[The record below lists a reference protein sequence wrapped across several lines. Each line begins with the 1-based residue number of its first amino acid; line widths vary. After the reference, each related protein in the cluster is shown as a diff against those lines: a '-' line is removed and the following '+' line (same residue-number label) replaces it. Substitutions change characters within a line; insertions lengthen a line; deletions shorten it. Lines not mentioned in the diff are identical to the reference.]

1 MKIALNKDFNIYE
14 VMTNRFIEVAKEYN
28 KIAEKEGLPLSKD
41 LNVINGLNKEVL
53 RDGKP
58 VSMKELFE
66 KIYNDKNEL
75 DAELESAKNEIK
87 KLQDDNTRLRK
98 ALSEYINKEN
108 TVDSALT
115 ASVELLSHQ
124 LQHALDEISKLKD
137 KTKYL

>member
-1 MKIALNKDFNIYE
+1 MEIITNNNSYKNRNK
-14 VMTNRFIEVAKEYN
+14 N
-28 KIAEKEGLPLSKD
+28 KIKTLIGTDEVFRDILSF
-41 LNVINGLNKEVL
+41 EFEA
-53 RDGKP
+53 DGKP

-75 DAELESAKNEIK
+75 DAELEIAKNEIK

>member
-1 MKIALNKDFNIYE
+1 MEIRTNNNSYKNRNK
-14 VMTNRFIEVAKEYN
+14 N
-28 KIAEKEGLPLSKD
+28 KIKTLIGNDEVFRDILS
-41 LNVINGLNKEVL
+41 LEFEA
-53 RDGKP
+53 DGKP

-66 KIYNDKNEL
+66 KIYNDKSEL

-124 LQHALDEISKLKD
+124 LQNALDEISKLKD

>member
-1 MKIALNKDFNIYE
+1 MEIITNNNSYKNRNK
-14 VMTNRFIEVAKEYN
+14 N
-28 KIAEKEGLPLSKD
+28 KIKTLIGTDEVFRDILSF
-41 LNVINGLNKEVL
+41 EFEA
-53 RDGKP
+53 DGKP

-75 DAELESAKNEIK
+75 DAELEIAKNEIK

-108 TVDSALT
+108 TVDNALT

-124 LQHALDEISKLKD
+124 LQNALDEISKLKD

>member
-1 MKIALNKDFNIYE
+1 MEIKTNNNSYKNRNK
-14 VMTNRFIEVAKEYN
+14 N
-28 KIAEKEGLPLSKD
+28 KIKTLIGTDEVFRDILS
-41 LNVINGLNKEVL
+41 LEFEA
-53 RDGKP
+53 DGKT

>member
-1 MKIALNKDFNIYE
+1 MEIITNNNSYKNRNK
-14 VMTNRFIEVAKEYN
+14 N
-28 KIAEKEGLPLSKD
+28 KIKTLIGTDEVFRDILS
-41 LNVINGLNKEVL
+41 LEFEA
-53 RDGKP
+53 DGKP
-58 VSMKELFE
+58 VSMKEIFE

-87 KLQDDNTRLRK
+87 KLQDDNMRLRK

-124 LQHALDEISKLKD
+124 LQNSLDEISKLKD

>member
-1 MKIALNKDFNIYE
+1 MEIITNNNSYKNRNK
-14 VMTNRFIEVAKEYN
+14 N
-28 KIAEKEGLPLSKD
+28 KIKTLIGTDEVFRDILS
-41 LNVINGLNKEVL
+41 LEFEA
-53 RDGKP
+53 DGKP

-66 KIYNDKNEL
+66 KIYNDKDEL

-124 LQHALDEISKLKD
+124 LQNALDEISKLKD

>member
-1 MKIALNKDFNIYE
+1 MEIRTNNNSYKNRNK
-14 VMTNRFIEVAKEYN
+14 N
-28 KIAEKEGLPLSKD
+28 KIKTLIGTDEVFRDILS
-41 LNVINGLNKEVL
+41 LEFEA
-53 RDGKP
+53 DGKP

-108 TVDSALT
+108 PVEKALT
-115 ASVELLSHQ
+115 AKIKIITH
-124 LQHALDEISKLKD
+124 KLKNVL
-137 KTKYL
+137 Y

>member
-1 MKIALNKDFNIYE
+1 MEIRTNNNSYKNRNK
-14 VMTNRFIEVAKEYN
+14 N
-28 KIAEKEGLPLSKD
+28 KIKTLIGTDEVFRDILSF
-41 LNVINGLNKEVL
+41 EFEA
-53 RDGKP
+53 DGKP

-66 KIYNDKNEL
+66 KIYNDKSEL

-124 LQHALDEISKLKD
+124 LQNALDEISKLKD

>member
-1 MKIALNKDFNIYE
+1 MEIRTNNNSYKNRNK
-14 VMTNRFIEVAKEYN
+14 N
-28 KIAEKEGLPLSKD
+28 KIKTLIGTDEVFRDILSF
-41 LNVINGLNKEVL
+41 EFEA
-53 RDGKP
+53 DGKP

-75 DAELESAKNEIK
+75 DAELEIAKNEIK

-124 LQHALDEISKLKD
+124 LQNALDEISKLKD

>member
-1 MKIALNKDFNIYE
+1 MEIKTNNNSYKNRNK
-14 VMTNRFIEVAKEYN
+14 N
-28 KIAEKEGLPLSKD
+28 KIKTLIGTDEVFRDILS
-41 LNVINGLNKEVL
+41 LEFEA
-53 RDGKP
+53 DGKP

-66 KIYNDKNEL
+66 KIYNDKYEL

-124 LQHALDEISKLKD
+124 LQNSLDEISKLKD

>member
-1 MKIALNKDFNIYE
+1 MEIKTNNNSYKNRNK
-14 VMTNRFIEVAKEYN
+14 N
-28 KIAEKEGLPLSKD
+28 KIKTLIGTDEVFRDILS
-41 LNVINGLNKEVL
+41 LEFEA
-53 RDGKP
+53 DGKP

-108 TVDSALT
+108 TVDNALT

-124 LQHALDEISKLKD
+124 LQNALDEISKLKD

>member
-1 MKIALNKDFNIYE
+1 MEIRTNNNSYKNRNK
-14 VMTNRFIEVAKEYN
+14 N
-28 KIAEKEGLPLSKD
+28 KIKTLIGTDEIFKDILSF
-41 LNVINGLNKEVL
+41 EFEA
-53 RDGKP
+53 DGKP

-66 KIYNDKNEL
+66 KIYNDKYEL
-75 DAELESAKNEIK
+75 DAELESAKNEVK

-108 TVDSALT
+108 TVDNALT

-124 LQHALDEISKLKD
+124 LQNALDEISKLKD

>member
-1 MKIALNKDFNIYE
+1 MEIKTNNNSYKNRNK
-14 VMTNRFIEVAKEYN
+14 N
-28 KIAEKEGLPLSKD
+28 KIKTLIGTDEVFRDILS
-41 LNVINGLNKEVL
+41 LEFEA
-53 RDGKP
+53 DGKP

>member
-1 MKIALNKDFNIYE
+1 MEIKTNNNSYKNRNK
-14 VMTNRFIEVAKEYN
+14 N
-28 KIAEKEGLPLSKD
+28 KIKTLIGTDEVFRDILS
-41 LNVINGLNKEVL
+41 LEFEA
-53 RDGKP
+53 DGKP

-66 KIYNDKNEL
+66 KIYNDKYEL

-124 LQHALDEISKLKD
+124 LQNALDEISKLKD

>member
-1 MKIALNKDFNIYE
+1 MEIRTNNNSYKNRNK
-14 VMTNRFIEVAKEYN
+14 N
-28 KIAEKEGLPLSKD
+28 KIKTLIGTDEVFRDILS
-41 LNVINGLNKEVL
+41 LEFEA
-53 RDGKP
+53 DGKP

>member
-1 MKIALNKDFNIYE
+1 MEIK
-14 VMTNRFIEVAKEYN
+14 TNNNSYKNRTKN
-28 KIAEKEGLPLSKD
+28 KIKTQIGTDEVFRDILS
-41 LNVINGLNKEVL
+41 LEFEA
-53 RDGKP
+53 DGKP

-66 KIYNDKNEL
+66 KIYNDKSEL
-75 DAELESAKNEIK
+75 DAELEIAKNEIK

-124 LQHALDEISKLKD
+124 LQNALDEISKLKD

>member
-1 MKIALNKDFNIYE
+1 MEIKTNNNSYKNRNK
-14 VMTNRFIEVAKEYN
+14 N
-28 KIAEKEGLPLSKD
+28 KIKTLIGTDEVFRDILSLEFEAD
-41 LNVINGLNKEVL
+41 C
-53 RDGKP
+53 KP

-124 LQHALDEISKLKD
+124 LQNALDEISKLKD

>member
-1 MKIALNKDFNIYE
+1 MEIRTNNNSYKNRNK
-14 VMTNRFIEVAKEYN
+14 N
-28 KIAEKEGLPLSKD
+28 KIKTLIGTDEVFRDILS
-41 LNVINGLNKEVL
+41 LEFEA
-53 RDGKP
+53 DGKP

-124 LQHALDEISKLKD
+124 LQNALDEISKLKD

>member
-1 MKIALNKDFNIYE
+1 MEIITNNNSYKNRNK
-14 VMTNRFIEVAKEYN
+14 N
-28 KIAEKEGLPLSKD
+28 KIKTLIGTDEVFRDILS
-41 LNVINGLNKEVL
+41 LEFEA
-53 RDGKP
+53 DGKP

-66 KIYNDKNEL
+66 KIYNDKDEL

-124 LQHALDEISKLKD
+124 LQNSLDEISKLKD

>member
-1 MKIALNKDFNIYE
+1 MEIKTNNNSYKNRNK
-14 VMTNRFIEVAKEYN
+14 N
-28 KIAEKEGLPLSKD
+28 KIKTLIGTDEVFRDILS
-41 LNVINGLNKEVL
+41 LEFEA
-53 RDGKP
+53 DGKP

-124 LQHALDEISKLKD
+124 LQNALDEISKLKD

>member
-1 MKIALNKDFNIYE
+1 MEIITNNNSYKNRNK
-14 VMTNRFIEVAKEYN
+14 N
-28 KIAEKEGLPLSKD
+28 KIKTLIGTDEVFRDILS
-41 LNVINGLNKEVL
+41 LEFEA
-53 RDGKP
+53 DGKP

-75 DAELESAKNEIK
+75 DAELEIAKNEIK

-124 LQHALDEISKLKD
+124 LQNALDEISKLKD